1 MLFISSEIWIFLL
14 FSAIA
19 AIPLFITLRL
29 LKKRREQLRKLK
41 EIKERIKELSK
52 ERSEPKRTSNS

>member
-19 AIPLFITLRL
+19 AIPLIITMRL

-52 ERSEPKRTSNS
+52 ERSEPKRKSNS

>member
-19 AIPLFITLRL
+19 AIPLIITLRL

-52 ERSEPKRTSNS
+52 ERSDPKQNADS